1 MKKSFIYVVATALSV
16 FSAFSFADSANDSTN
31 DSAAMNSVS
40 AGLEAPTGIE
50 AQTGKEIYETICI
63 SCHMAEGKGAQGA
76 TARFPAFENNPSLAA
91 GGYPAYV
98 VLYGQ
103 KGMPGFGNY
112 FNDNQVAAIVNY
124 IRTHF
129 GNEFEPAFSAAEV
142 AEMRKPDAD
151 YGTLD

>member
-1 MKKSFIYVVATALSV
+1 MKKSFTYVVAAALSV
-16 FSAFSFADSANDSTN
+16 FSTLSMADSAV
-31 DSAAMNSVS
+31 MNSAS
-40 AGLEAPTGIE
+40 TGIE
-50 AQTGKEIYETICI
+50 AQTGQEIYETVCI

-76 TARFPAFENNPSLAA
+76 TAQFPAFENNPSLAA

-112 FNDNQVAAIVNY
+112 FNDTQVAAIVNY

-129 GNEFEPAFSAAEV
+129 GNEFEPAFTAADV
-142 AEMRKPDAD
+142 AEMRQPDAD